1 MNAGRK
7 GLSIGAAMKQ
17 RMGQEQEDHPA
28 AVQPERKKERKEER
42 EISSIEAVA
51 SPGVDADP
59 LESFNT
65 RLPRSLLRRLKVH
78 AASNGT
84 KIQDVLRQALESH
97 LEQQEK

>member
-28 AVQPERKKERKEER
+28 AVQPERKKERK
-42 EISSIEAVA
+42 ISSIEAVA